1 MVRKTGLMAH
11 PKMRIKQERYNEI
24 SDGELVRLTVRELNK
39 HLKGLPKDEVTR
51 LKQRRRTLKNRGY
64 AASCR
69 EKRVSQKEELEIQKQ
84 VLLDEVA
91 KLQYENNTQRSEL
104 DELRRK
110 YEALLNFAQSVD
122 SDKVKIVASQPK
134 AMSSEIQVVATF
146 SKHKKREE
154 HKPSTSGESVCS
166 ISSNDSDSSSQ

>member
-1 MVRKTGLMAH
+1 MAH
-11 PKMRIKQERYNEI
+11 PKMRIKHERYNEI
-24 SDGELVRLTVRELNK
+24 SDQELVRLSVRELNK

-91 KLQYENNTQRSEL
+91 KLQYENNSQRSEL
-104 DELRRK
+104 DDLRRK

-134 AMSSEIQVVATF
+134 TMSSEIQVIAALTDRK
-146 SKHKKREE
+146 SRDS
-154 HKPSTSGESVCS
+154 HKPSTSGESLYSV
-166 ISSNDSDSSSQ
+166 SSHDSDGSTGAL